1 MLSRVGGVWSNKH
14 LVTINQSKAKIM
26 KEKEIKQIISKFG
39 QKGSTANERYFDIP
53 GEYIVDGYEIAQICY
68 FSDTDELLVYR
79 IDMTDNDNCGFIEF
93 NKLDED
99 DQLWIAETLE
109 GFSSPTMR
117 QRMVNVTIRI
127 DYEYDE
133 RYYDH
138 DEADIV
144 AAETISDN
152 MASML
157 PFSEHGLYFCGVES
171 CGINE

>member
-1 MLSRVGGVWSNKH
+1 
-14 LVTINQSKAKIM
+14 M

-39 QKGSTANERYFDIP
+39 QKGSTADERYFDIP
-53 GEYIVDGYEIAQICY
+53 GEYVVDGYEIAQICY

-117 QRMVNVTIRI
+117 QRM
-127 DYEYDE
+127 
-133 RYYDH
+133 
-138 DEADIV
+138 
-144 AAETISDN
+144 
-152 MASML
+152 
-157 PFSEHGLYFCGVES
+157 G
-171 CGINE
+171 